1 MSTDQGRLYG
11 YGRVSTDEQ
20 NLARQID
27 ALRERGVEADNIFQ
41 EKVSGAARTRPV
53 FDHLVTEVLAP
64 GDRLVVHDLD
74 RLSRRTSRLI
84 LTVDELQSRGI
95 AVESIREGVLT
106 GSADG
111 AFQVGL
117 WALMAQRERDRIRE
131 RTQEGLAAAAR
142 RGKRPGR
149 PVSVTPEQHET
160 VVMLRALGKSYRQ
173 VAAATG
179 LSASTVARISREDTP
194 GHQAY
199 RDHAGTHTT
208 LHP

>member
-11 YGRVSTDEQ
+11 YARVSTDEQ

-27 ALRERGVEADNIFQ
+27 ALRARGVEAGHIFQ

-84 LTVDELQSRGI
+84 LTVDDLQSRGI

-199 RDHAGTHTT
+199 RDHAGTHAT